1 MADNRYKLHGLKL
14 SYFTGKLEA
23 YFQVKGVPFDFV
35 PMDRADFR
43 RCAEATGI
51 AQMPQVQAPNG
62 TWLTDTTAI
71 ITHFEKT
78 FEGPAL
84 SPETPIAKF
93 FSLLL
98 EDLFDEWLWRPAL
111 YYRWAFKDD
120 MRLMSSQAAKT
131 MLRDVKAPL
140 RLRQHFIKVRQKRVY
155 LAADGVTR
163 ETAPAIEQLYLD
175 TLAALEPVFSQQ
187 PFLMGERPCEADF
200 GLFGPFFRHFS
211 HDPTPAGIMRERAPK
226 TFLWTARLWA
236 TRPSDL
242 ENKAA
247 ITDVDSTLDPL
258 IAMAGNDYLPYLQ
271 ANAAAYA
278 NSEKQVQY
286 RQGGV
291 EWSVPTSPYR
301 VYCLNQLKTA
311 YTELKT
317 EARKTISRRI
327 GTSGEAILM
336 GERIPLFQN
345 APTTAG
351 KPTDRLWKNS
361 VIPIDH

>member
-1 MADNRYKLHGLKL
+1 MSGDHYKLHGLKL

-23 YFQVKGVPFDFV
+23 YFQTKGIPFDFV
-35 PMDRADFR
+35 PMDRTDFR

-51 AQMPQVQAPNG
+51 AQMPQVQAPDG

-71 ITHFEKT
+71 IAHFEKT
-78 FEGPAL
+78 LEGPAL
-84 SPETPIAKF
+84 SPETELAQF

-98 EDLFDEWLWRPAL
+98 EDVFDEWLWRPAL

-140 RLRQHFIKVRQKRVY
+140 RMRQHFIKVRQKRVY

-175 TLAALEPVFSQQ
+175 TLAALEPIFSQR

-242 ENKAA
+242 EGKPPV
-247 ITDVDSTLDPL
+247 TDVDPCLDPL
-258 IAMAGNDYLPYLQ
+258 IAMAADDYLPYLA
-271 ANAAAYA
+271 ANAHAYE
-278 NSEKQVQY
+278 NRPDTVHYEQD
-286 RQGGV
+286 GV
-291 EWSVPTSPYR
+291 SWTVPVSPYR
-301 VYCLNQLKTA
+301 VHCLNKLK
-311 YTELKT
+311 
-317 EARKTISRRI
+317 EA
-327 GTSGEAILM
+327 
-336 GERIPLFQN
+336 
-345 APTTAG
+345 
-351 KPTDRLWKNS
+351 
-361 VIPIDH
+361 